1 MPTALITGASSGLGW
16 EFAKIHAASGGD
28 LVLVARNIQQLNA
41 LRDSIQTGT
50 NVRVHIFENDL
61 SKPSAAQ
68 EIFDYTQSHQLQIDI
83 VINNAGF
90 GYMDD
95 FLDAPLQKDEDMIHV
110 NMLALTQLTKLYTPQ
125 MVQRGKGRI
134 MNVASTAA
142 FQPSP
147 TMAVYCAT
155 KAYVLHFSEAIASE
169 LETTGVTI
177 TAFCPGATATAFMSV
192 ANMEESALVKDK
204 KLPSASE
211 VANYGYQAMMRG
223 KRVAIHGVK
232 NSLMVFGVR
241 FTPRNLVTKVAR
253 MVLKK
258 K

>member
-1 MPTALITGASSGLGW
+1 
-16 EFAKIHAASGGD
+16 
-28 LVLVARNIQQLNA
+28 
-41 LRDSIQTGT
+41 
-50 NVRVHIFENDL
+50 
-61 SKPSAAQ
+61 
-68 EIFDYTQSHQLQIDI
+68 
-83 VINNAGF
+83 
-90 GYMDD
+90 
-95 FLDAPLQKDEDMIHV
+95 
-110 NMLALTQLTKLYTPQ
+110 
-125 MVQRGKGRI
+125 
-134 MNVASTAA
+134 
-142 FQPSP
+142 
-147 TMAVYCAT
+147 
-155 KAYVLHFSEAIASE
+155 VLHFSEAIASE

-232 NSLMVFGVR
+232 NSLMVLGIR

>member
-1 MPTALITGASSGLGW
+1 MSTTLITGASSGIGW
-16 EFAKIHAASGGD
+16 ELAKIHAASGGD
-28 LVLVARNIQQLNA
+28 LVLVARNIRQMEKLKT
-41 LRDSIQTGT
+41 SILQ
-50 NVRVHIFENDL
+50 NHSVQIHLIEKDL
-61 SKPSAAQ
+61 SKDNAAEELYEYVKAQ
-68 EIFDYTQSHQLQIDI
+68 EWDIDI
-83 VINNAGF
+83 LINNAGF
-90 GYMDD
+90 GYYGMFMDT
-95 FLDAPLQKDEDMIHV
+95 PLQKDEDMIQL
-110 NMLALTQLTKLYTPQ
+110 NLLTLTKLTKLFASG
-125 MVQRGKGRI
+125 MIQRGYGRI

-142 FQPSP
+142 FQPGP

-211 VANYGYQAMMRG
+211 VANYGYRAMMNG

-232 NSLMVFGVR
+232 NSLMVFGLR